1 MPFSPSSTLRPS
13 ASKERD
19 APNRLASAGKRRSV
33 PYAVLGVALIAAC
46 ALGGLLT
53 SVSLGSRGSVLA
65 LSATVR
71 AGQVITAADLRS
83 VQVSAGSGVTLIPAA
98 ESGSVIGQ
106 AAAVTV
112 ESGSLLTRAD
122 LGTSTVP
129 GAGQA
134 VLTVL
139 VKFGSYSVDLSAGA
153 RVAVATGPASGSST
167 AGAGQPLSSDP
178 QATVVSVTASSTS
191 DGSVAVELS
200 TDTASAS
207 QIAAI
212 PAGLAQLI
220 TVSAG
225 S

>member
-1 MPFSPSSTLRPS
+1 MPLSSSTTLRS
-13 ASKERD
+13 SSKQKD
-19 APNRLASAGKRRSV
+19 APSRLASPGKRRSI
-33 PYAVLGVALIAAC
+33 PYAILGVALIAAC
-46 ALGGLLT
+46 ALGALLT
-53 SVSLGSRGSVLA
+53 SVSLSSRGAVLA
-65 LSATVR
+65 LSSTVR

-98 ESGSVIGQ
+98 ESGSVIGRS
-106 AAAVTV
+106 AAVTV

-122 LGTSTVP
+122 LGASTVP

-153 RVAVATGPASGSST
+153 HVAVATGPASGATGTS
-167 AGAGQPLSSDP
+167 AGEPLDTDP
-178 QATVVSVTASSTS
+178 QATVISVTPSTTS
-191 DGSVAVELS
+191 DGSVAVEMS
-200 TDTASAS
+200 TDTTSAS

-212 PAGLAQLI
+212 PAGQAQLI

>member
-1 MPFSPSSTLRPS
+1 MPFSPSTTLRP
-13 ASKERD
+13 ASKQKD
-19 APNRLASAGKRRSV
+19 APNRLASASKRRSI
-33 PYAVLGVALIAAC
+33 PYAILGVALIAAC
-46 ALGGLLT
+46 ALGALLT
-53 SVSLGSRGSVLA
+53 SVSLGSRDAVLA
-65 LSATVR
+65 LSSTVR

-83 VQVSAGSGVTLIPAA
+83 VQVSAGSGVTLVPAA

-106 AAAVTV
+106 SAAVTV

-129 GAGQA
+129 SAGQA

-153 RVAVATGPASGSST
+153 HVAVATGPASGSTS
-167 AGAGQPLSSDP
+167 AGAGQPLDTDP
-178 QATVVSVTASSTS
+178 QATVISVTSSSTS
-191 DGSVAVELS
+191 DGSVAVEMS
-200 TDTASAS
+200 TDTTSAS

-212 PAGLAQLI
+212 PAGQAQLI
-220 TVSAG
+220 SVSAG